1 VRFDDVMDALK
12 RLDGDVADKPQYG
25 KFINRARRWKDL
37 YQTGSGSRSL
47 FA

>member
-12 RLDGDVADKPQYG
+12 RLDGDVADKPRYG
-25 KFINRARRWKDL
+25 KFINRDRRWKDL
-37 YQTGSGSRSL
+37 YQTGSGSRYL